1 MIQSLPRP
9 SRSSSPQVKTID
21 GPIIDPD
28 SQLAHVLQPLLEQEA
43 LLESFIEEANAH
55 RKFED
60 AKSLKSNLHEIRA
73 EIDKIVA
80 NGHEGGLLSSQPDGK
95 SKKSTS

>member
-1 MIQSLPRP
+1 LPKP
-9 SRSSSPQVKTID
+9 STSTSPQTKTID

-28 SQLAHVLQPLLEQEA
+28 SKLAHALQPLLEQEA
-43 LLESFIEEANAH
+43 LLESFIEEAKTH

-60 AKSLKSNLHEIRA
+60 AKSLKSNLHEIQA

-80 NGHEGGLLSSQPDGK
+80 NGHEGGLMLPQPDGK
-95 SKKSTS
+95 SKKSTG

>member
-1 MIQSLPRP
+1 LPKP
-9 SRSSSPQVKTID
+9 SKSTSPQTKTTD

-28 SQLAHVLQPLLEQEA
+28 SKLAHALQPLLEQEA
-43 LLESFIEEANAH
+43 LLESFIEEAKTH

-60 AKSLKSNLHEIRA
+60 AKSLKSNLFEIQA

-80 NGHEGGLLSSQPDGK
+80 NGREGGGLMIPQLDGK
-95 SKKSTS
+95 SKKSTG

>member
-1 MIQSLPRP
+1 LPKP
-9 SRSSSPQVKTID
+9 SKSTSPQTKTIN

-28 SQLAHVLQPLLEQEA
+28 SKLAHALQPLLKQEA
-43 LLESFIEEANAH
+43 LLESFIEEAKTH

-60 AKSLKSNLHEIRA
+60 AKSLKSNLFEIQA

-80 NGHEGGLLSSQPDGK
+80 NGHEGGRLMIPQLDGK
-95 SKKSTS
+95 SKKSTG

>member
-1 MIQSLPRP
+1 MPKPSKSTSL
-9 SRSSSPQVKTID
+9 QTKTID

-28 SQLAHVLQPLLEQEA
+28 SKLAHALQPLLEQEA
-43 LLESFIEEANAH
+43 LLESFIEEAKTH

-60 AKSLKSNLHEIRA
+60 AKSLKSNLFEIQA

-80 NGHEGGLLSSQPDGK
+80 NGHEGGGLMIPQPDGK
-95 SKKSTS
+95 PKNSAG